1 MQNSST
7 IIRYKYCHD
16 IKYVYT
22 TDLEV
27 EIDLYSRKSKPIGIS
42 AIDFKEAQVSMGY
55 KLS

>member
-42 AIDFKEAQVSMGY
+42 AIDFKQ
-55 KLS
+55 